1 MTGLTKQ
8 VLAALPHDASKES
21 GAELV
26 GFNSNFEQALS
37 YLSESQPWLDES
49 DRLRNRALFLDLTD
63 SIHRV
68 IVRAQSEAVKESPVC
83 PDWLSH
89 LVLWMQRKR
98 ASIVTL
104 NYDTLLE
111 SHFWSYQHQNTWN

>member
-1 MTGLTKQ
+1 M
-8 VLAALPHDASKES
+8 
-21 GAELV
+21 
-26 GFNSNFEQALS
+26 S
-37 YLSESQPWLDES
+37 YLSESQPWLNES

-68 IVRAQSEAVKESPVC
+68 IVRAQSEAVKASPVC

-98 ASIVTL
+98 VSIAL
-104 NYDTLLE
+104 
-111 SHFWSYQHQNTWN
+111 